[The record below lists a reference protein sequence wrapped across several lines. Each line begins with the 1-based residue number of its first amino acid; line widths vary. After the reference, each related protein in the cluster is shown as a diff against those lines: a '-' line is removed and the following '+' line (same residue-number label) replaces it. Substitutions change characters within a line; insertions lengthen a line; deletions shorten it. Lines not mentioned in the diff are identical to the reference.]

1 MNDKTNLAVIGGDSR
16 QLHMA
21 AQLQQD
27 GYRVSVAAFDLA
39 QLPTNLQNKPLAQA
53 FADANAIIFPLPV
66 SRDAKMLNAS
76 FSKECISLHGVMQ
89 LIRPDSL
96 VFCGMPPAFFE
107 KTLEAH
113 GITVIDYFKNEEL
126 TLQNALLTAE
136 GVIGILTDRLPCT
149 VFSLRCAVTGYGRVA
164 KYTARALQALG
175 ADVSIFARSREALTA
190 AKCDQFK
197 AYPLQ
202 DIRKHINRFQ
212 CIINT
217 IPALVIDEDCIL
229 QTEADCVFI
238 EVASV
243 PFGIDQASVQKH
255 NRTLIKA
262 VSLPGKTAPK
272 TAGEIIAK
280 TIENYLS
287 EGSS

>member
-1 MNDKTNLAVIGGDSR
+1 MNHTINLAVIGGDSR
-16 QLHMA
+16 QIHMA
-21 AQLQQD
+21 AQLQKD
-27 GYRVSVAAFDLA
+27 GYRVAVAAFDLA
-39 QLPTNLQNKPLAQA
+39 QLPLSLQNKPLAES
-53 FADANAIIFPLPV
+53 FSDANAVIFPLPV

-76 FSKECISLHGVMQ
+76 FSKESISLHSVMQ
-89 LIRPDSL
+89 LIRPETL

-113 GITVIDYFKNEEL
+113 GITVVDYFENEEL

-149 VFSLRCAVTGYGRVA
+149 VFGLRCAITGYGRVA

-175 ADVSIFARSREALTA
+175 AEVTVFARSREALTA
-190 AKCDQFK
+190 ATCDRFR
-197 AYPLQ
+197 AIPLQ
-202 DIRKHINRFQ
+202 NLQSHIKQFR
-212 CIINT
+212 CVINT
-217 IPALVIDEDCIL
+217 IPALVIDENCIL
-229 QTEADCVFI
+229 QAEADCAFI

-243 PFGIDQASVQKH
+243 PFGIDQTAVQKH
-255 NRTLIKA
+255 GRTLIKA

-280 TIENYLS
+280 TIETYLT

>member
-1 MNDKTNLAVIGGDSR
+1 MNHNTIFAVIGGDSR
-16 QLHMA
+16 QIHMA
-21 AQLQQD
+21 KQLQKD
-27 GYRVSVAAFDLA
+27 GCRVSMSAFDLA
-39 QLPTNLQNKPLAQA
+39 QLPPFLQNKPLAEA
-53 FADANAIIFPLPV
+53 LSVANVVIFPLPL
-66 SRDAKMLNAS
+66 SRDAKLLNAS
-76 FSKECISLHGVMQ
+76 FSKESISLHSVIQ

-107 KTLEAH
+107 KTLGAH
-113 GITVIDYFKNEEL
+113 DIRVIDYFKDEEL

-149 VFSLRCAVTGYGRVA
+149 VFGLRCAVTGYGRVA

-175 ADVSIFARSREALTA
+175 ADVTIFARSNEALTT
-190 AKCDQFK
+190 AKCDRFK
-197 AYPLQ
+197 AFPLQ
-202 DIRKHINRFQ
+202 NLQQQINDLQ
-212 CIINT
+212 CVINT
-217 IPALVIDEDCIL
+217 VPALVIDEKSIL
-229 QTEADCVFI
+229 QSDPDCVFI

-243 PFGIDQASVQKH
+243 PFGIDQTAAHKH
-255 NRTLIKA
+255 GRTLIKA

-280 TIENYLS
+280 TIENYLT

>member
-1 MNDKTNLAVIGGDSR
+1 MNHNTNLAVIGGDSR
-16 QLHMA
+16 QIHMA
-21 AQLQQD
+21 VQLQKD
-27 GYRVSVAAFDLA
+27 GYRVSVSAFDLA
-39 QLPTNLQNKPLAQA
+39 QLPTALLNKPLAEVLSEA
-53 FADANAIIFPLPV
+53 TAVIFPLPV

-76 FSKECISLHGVMQ
+76 FSKDSISLHSVMQ

-96 VFCGMPPAFFE
+96 VFCGMPPSFFE

-113 GITVIDYFKNEEL
+113 GIRVIDYFKNEEL

-149 VFSLRCAVTGYGRVA
+149 VFGLHCAVTGYGRVA

-175 ADVSIFARSREALTA
+175 AEVAVFARSREALTT
-190 AKCDQFK
+190 AKCDQLRAF
-197 AYPLQ
+197 PLQ
-202 DIRKHINRFQ
+202 TLQQHIKEYQ
-212 CIINT
+212 CVINT
-217 IPALVIDEDCIL
+217 IPSPVIDEKCIL
-229 QTEADCVFI
+229 QTQADCVFI

-243 PFGIDQASVQKH
+243 PFGIDQTAVQKH
-255 NRTLIKA
+255 GKTLIKA

-272 TAGEIIAK
+272 TAGEMIAK
-280 TIENYLS
+280 TIENYLT